1 MGRYVE
7 SGRELK
13 FCIHR
18 GSHQIGGMAA
28 EFATEN
34 ARIIIDMG
42 DELSLDDDF
51 IPVPLHIAGVTDANG
66 RCDAVLF
73 THYHGD
79 HVGQLEHV
87 HPDIPLY
94 TGAVAKEIM
103 CMSAEHNQPEN
114 HALRNRLAG
123 IRTFADGEKLKFG
136 DIVVT
141 PLMADHSACDSY
153 MFLIEAAGRRVLY
166 TGDFRLHGIHKGM
179 MERLIAGAGK
189 IDVFVTE
196 GTTISRA
203 VGNFTS
209 EEELAKRIPG
219 YLQRYKYV
227 FVLCATTNVDRI
239 NAFANAVPEGKYCV
253 SDKYQQSLVEVVS
266 RHQGKK
272 MPKLLYYGDN
282 ILPDIQKLGGLIFV
296 RANPRFERIIKKF
309 DRSRSILLYSM
320 WDGYINKPGSRLP
333 EFLSLTGTWEKLHT
347 SGHASA
353 EDIRHVAE
361 KLSPEVIIP
370 MHTDAPQR
378 MKQLFPAGNV
388 AVLQDE
394 EWFSCM

>member
-7 SGRELK
+7 SGRELN

-166 TGDFRLHGIHKGM
+166 TG
-179 MERLIAGAGK
+179 
-189 IDVFVTE
+189 
-196 GTTISRA
+196 
-203 VGNFTS
+203 
-209 EEELAKRIPG
+209 
-219 YLQRYKYV
+219 
-227 FVLCATTNVDRI
+227 
-239 NAFANAVPEGKYCV
+239 
-253 SDKYQQSLVEVVS
+253 
-266 RHQGKK
+266 
-272 MPKLLYYGDN
+272 
-282 ILPDIQKLGGLIFV
+282 IFV
-296 RANPRFERIIKKF
+296 CMA
-309 DRSRSILLYSM
+309 SI
-320 WDGYINKPGSRLP
+320 R
-333 EFLSLTGTWEKLHT
+333 
-347 SGHASA
+347 
-353 EDIRHVAE
+353 V
-361 KLSPEVIIP
+361 
-370 MHTDAPQR
+370 
-378 MKQLFPAGNV
+378 
-388 AVLQDE
+388 
-394 EWFSCM
+394 

>member
-1 MGRYVE
+1 
-7 SGRELK
+7 
-13 FCIHR
+13 
-18 GSHQIGGMAA
+18 
-28 EFATEN
+28 
-34 ARIIIDMG
+34 
-42 DELSLDDDF
+42 
-51 IPVPLHIAGVTDANG
+51 
-66 RCDAVLF
+66 
-73 THYHGD
+73 
-79 HVGQLEHV
+79 
-87 HPDIPLY
+87 
-94 TGAVAKEIM
+94 
-103 CMSAEHNQPEN
+103 
-114 HALRNRLAG
+114 
-123 IRTFADGEKLKFG
+123 
-136 DIVVT
+136 
-141 PLMADHSACDSY
+141 
-153 MFLIEAAGRRVLY
+153 
-166 TGDFRLHGIHKGM
+166 M

-353 EDIRHVAE
+353 EDICHVAE